1 MPVYYMYMYLLSFLP
16 PVCLLQNGLVQGLF
30 NVMLLNI
37 SARLTKELGM
47 APGGEFRQAYK
58 EVSHLQPPSMTSVV
72 QKVDYLK
79 YAKKI
84 MI

>member
-58 EVSHLQPPSMTSVV
+58 EVSLLQPSSMTSVM

-79 YAKKI
+79 FAKKI

>member
-1 MPVYYMYMYLLSFLP
+1 MNE
-16 PVCLLQNGLVQGLF
+16 VCFWLKNGLVQGLF

-58 EVSHLQPPSMTSVV
+58 EVSQT
-72 QKVDYLK
+72 Q
-79 YAKKI
+79 
-84 MI
+84 